1 MPRTSPNQNR
11 SILALALAYISTLAT
26 QVRDAQ
32 GSHYR
37 IQILSQTLVSGNAAE
52 VRVLEDT
59 RFHMTCKPL
68 SAMTPPYGK
77 RQTIILRG
85 DPEWSIHAPGQYID
99 VGRTYLCAT
108 VLLYLVAGSAF
119 PGTTPAE
126 SAVRS
131 RMICCRYV

>member
-1 MPRTSPNQNR
+1 M
-11 SILALALAYISTLAT
+11 
-26 QVRDAQ
+26 
-32 GSHYR
+32 
-37 IQILSQTLVSGNAAE
+37 
-52 VRVLEDT
+52 
-59 RFHMTCKPL
+59 PL

-108 VLLYLVAGSAF
+108 VLLHLVAGSAF

-126 SAVRS
+126 SAFEIADDLLQVRLTIVDPLTS
-131 RMICCRYV
+131 VLNAIVQGHVLHTWATEDYRKDDTILSYFTAVSGSSS